1 MLTKKDKSKLRST
14 IFRHLDGIATSTS
27 IYTLHKHK
35 VLDHI
40 LRLETVDLH
49 DLAKEFKANEGY
61 LNVALRVVCSQGWL
75 IQEINNETN
84 QVTYKTNDNSKKAFE
99 LALLYEDV
107 VNLLKYSDRFAQEK
121 MISVD
126 AFITLER
133 IFKKFEN
140 KYGLVDE
147 DESSI
152 EFQVYIISTF

>member
-1 MLTKKDKSKLRST
+1 MLTKRDKSKLRST

-27 IYTLHKHK
+27 IYTLYKHK

-40 LRLETVDLH
+40 LRLEIVDLH

-84 QVTYKTNDNSKKAFE
+84 QVTYKTNHNSKKAFE

-107 VNLLKYSDRFAQEK
+107 VNLLK
-121 MISVD
+121 
-126 AFITLER
+126 
-133 IFKKFEN
+133 
-140 KYGLVDE
+140 
-147 DESSI
+147 
-152 EFQVYIISTF
+152 